1 MKFNGPPKKIKGM
14 YLKSLGLELDLDLR
28 FRFGVGECGN
38 QHQITD
44 VIYGIDFILYVFTI
58 LPLTNKQQPE

>member
-1 MKFNGPPKKIKGM
+1 M

-44 VIYGIDFILYVFTI
+44 VTYGIDFILYVFTI